1 MKDKPTHSSFS
12 FQSFLRYKK
21 AEDGV
26 DKMCKCQ
33 EMKSNVLI
41 FVYKQWNSLRQ
52 KECGCQGRGV
62 GKYGVV

>member
-1 MKDKPTHSSFS
+1 MKDKPTHSSSS

-41 FVYKQWNSLRQ
+41 FVYKQWNS
-52 KECGCQGRGV
+52 C
-62 GKYGVV
+62 